1 MFLIRARL
9 LAPRLLASLVV
20 GGFGCA
26 LGAIAGRLLK
36 RFLLEDPAQN
46 MSSSY
51 HTMIFSN
58 LLPPTKYTL
67 DGWCKMQSI
76 HQTTSNAHWVICA
89 KNCLTALRARTS
101 TTWQLEIIARY
112 LLFSQLYIGMYLYL
126 LYFLQNILTNS
137 NLFKQVPHIYVVV
150 LLYIFHWLKK
160 IPIWS
165 YNF

>member
-20 GGFGCA
+20 VGCFGCA

-58 LLPPTKYTL
+58 LLPPQNTHL
-67 DGWCKMQSI
+67 MDD
-76 HQTTSNAHWVICA
+76 
-89 KNCLTALRARTS
+89 ARCNQFIKQPAMHTGLFVPKIVS
-101 TTWQLEIIARY
+101 HPTTWQLEIIARY
-112 LLFSQLYIGMYLYL
+112 LLFSQLYIGM
-126 LYFLQNILTNS
+126 
-137 NLFKQVPHIYVVV
+137 
-150 LLYIFHWLKK
+150 
-160 IPIWS
+160 
-165 YNF
+165 